1 MSGSPAKPG
10 VAVEQVVVYG
20 LLTALGLGALVMALG
35 YGLFLDDLRVGPG
48 LVPAVVAALILLVGG
63 WELLA
68 TLRGH
73 RTSHDSGLAEI
84 VTAAVDAP
92 GGHVASEGTASP
104 DDGPVELAAPG
115 PGGAVAAPGPGV
127 DDIDIFG
134 RTPQQRARQL
144 LIVFVALVVAVLLVP
159 VLGFLVS
166 FFVLSL
172 FISAVVERRRWV
184 PSVIVSFLAVAAVY
198 GLFVGF
204 LEVPLPTGLLGI
216 GG

>member
-20 LLTALGLGALVMALG
+20 LLAALGLGALVMALS

-48 LVPAVVAALILLVGG
+48 LVPGVVGGLILLVAG

-73 RTSHDSGLAEI
+73 RTSHDHGLAEI
-84 VTAAVDAP
+84 VVAAVETP
-92 GGHVASEGTASP
+92 GGHVAPEGTASP
-104 DDGPVELAAPG
+104 DDGPVELHG
-115 PGGAVAAPGPGV
+115 PAGAVAAPGPGM

-144 LIVFVALVVAVLLVP
+144 LIVFVALVAAVLLVP

-172 FISAVVERRRWV
+172 FISAVVERRRWI

-204 LEVPLPTGLLGI
+204 LEVPLPTGLLGM